1 MNDLPNAP
9 TDDLLPAIAAD
20 ALVQAERLIELDGP
34 RAEAWGSDLAALALE
49 ASEDGVVRLVAAL
62 AEASGPAAAAALWAL
77 SAVTEVVDLGDSAL
91 KPAPTWASSLGTSRC
106 VEAMILRE
114 RRWESVAFRFV
125 DSAEDAHVIVVDLVP
140 PAVGGGDE
148 TVGEVNLGA
157 VDLLDVLQEE
167 DAGIVVVETA
177 LEVAAGRVARA
188 LANTVEPRD
197 SAVANGRVLVV
208 RLQAMVESVP
218 AAPVAVEASIPE
230 IPVRDPDDD
239 AYARDMLWRAV
250 GDVAEPGAA
259 ALAQAAAVLREAAA
273 HDDPIAHWLAAS
285 VGPVD
290 LDDTDTDVV
299 LAAVAAT
306 VSPASLLPLDHD
318 ARTAVLDL
326 EWADWLG
333 AVIELVRR
341 GPGTPV
347 DPEALVDHI
356 NRNPEVTST
365 IPKKDRPRVG
375 WAFGAVT
382 DLWEPIGLADAGGI
396 TTFGCAVL
404 PRALDRAWQA

>member
-1 MNDLPNAP
+1 MNDLPDDPA
-9 TDDLLPAIAAD
+9 DDLLSVIAAD
-20 ALVQAERLIELDGP
+20 ALVQAEQLIELDGP

-49 ASEDGVVRLVAAL
+49 ASDDGITRLVAAL

-77 SAVTEVVDLGDSAL
+77 SAVTEAVDVGDSAL
-91 KPAPTWASSLGTSRC
+91 EPAPTWATSLGTSRC
-106 VEAMILRE
+106 TGAMILRE

-125 DSAEDAHVIVVDLVP
+125 DLADDAHVMVIDLVP

-157 VDLLDVLQEE
+157 VDLLEVLEEE
-167 DAGIVVVETA
+167 DAGIVVVEITR
-177 LEVAAGRVARA
+177 EVAAARVAKA
-188 LANTVEPRD
+188 LASTVEPRD
-197 SAVANGRVLVV
+197 SAVANGRVLVI
-208 RLQAMVESVP
+208 RLQSMVESAP
-218 AAPVAVEASIPE
+218 TAPVAVEVSIPE
-230 IPVRDPDDD
+230 IPERDPEDD

-250 GDVAEPGAA
+250 GDVAEPSTD
-259 ALAQAAAVLREAAA
+259 ALAQAAAALRGAAA
-273 HDDPIAHWLAAS
+273 NDDPIAQWLAAS
-285 VGPVD
+285 VGPID
-290 LDDTDTDVV
+290 LDDTDADVV

-306 VSPASLLPLDHD
+306 VSPASLIPLDHD

-333 AVIELVRR
+333 AVIELIRR
-341 GPGTPV
+341 GPGTSV
-347 DPEALVDHI
+347 DPEALVNHI

-365 IPKKDRPRVG
+365 IPKKDRPRIG

-382 DLWEPIGLADAGGI
+382 DLWEPIGLADASGI